1 MKRLKKILLSLF
13 LTVLFFATL
22 TGIGALVY
30 HFPYVCMGIV
40 ILGIAITVYA
50 LIFSS
55 VEHYD
60 DDDEGWL
67 G

>member
-1 MKRLKKILLSLF
+1 MKKIKQILVSLF

-22 TGIGALVY
+22 PGIGALVY
-30 HFPYVCMGIV
+30 HFPYVCMGVV
-40 ILGIAITVYA
+40 IFGIAITVYA

-60 DDDEGWL
+60 DEGWL